1 MALTD
6 SPLAPSA
13 TAKAET
19 ADPTRIRF
27 SEFAVIAL
35 QLLAVLVVLR
45 QFRSKARL
53 SSNWRR

>member
-6 SPLAPSA
+6 SPLAPGVA
-13 TAKAET
+13 AKAE
-19 ADPTRIRF
+19 AVDPTRIGF